1 MVDTV
6 GYAQTVYIEDGL
18 NIVEAGMFVV
28 CIDKD
33 TLRQWVQSGI
43 PGQDATAI
51 TQAIL
56 DAYTGSG
63 DP

>member
-33 TLRQWVQSGI
+33 TLRQWAQNGI
-43 PGQDATAI
+43 PSQDSTNIA
-51 TQAIL
+51 QAIL